1 MSEGE
6 SHYLHGSHP
15 EEQDRLARL
24 NELLNARC
32 LAELGLA
39 AGNRVLDVGCGLGQL
54 PRAMARQTGNTAV
67 GVERSSEQL
76 REAQRLATAAGES
89 GLVEFRQGDAGR
101 LPLKDDEWG
110 GFDVAHAR
118 FVLEHVR
125 DPVAVIRQMAKA
137 VKPGGRIVL
146 ADDGHDTL
154 RLWPEPAGFDRLW
167 SVYMRTY
174 DRVGND
180 PVIGHRLVALLAEA
194 GVAPTRCT
202 WLFFGA
208 CAGQTDFG
216 AYVDNLARIL
226 EGVRKEIVALGEF
239 DDASFEERLGNLRAW
254 GERSDA
260 ALWYAISWAEGMRDE
275 G

>member
-54 PRAMARQTGNTAV
+54 TRAMARQTGKTAV
-67 GVERSSEQL
+67 GVERNSEQL
-76 REAQRLATAAGES
+76 REAQRLATAVGES
-89 GLVEFRQGDAGR
+89 ALVEFRQGDAGR
-101 LPLKDDEWG
+101 LPLNDGEWG

-125 DPVAVIRQMAKA
+125 DPVSVIRQMAKA

-167 SVYMRTY
+167 SAYMRTY

-194 GVAPTRCT
+194 GVAPVRCT

-208 CAGQTDFG
+208 CAGQLEFG

-239 DDASFEERLGNLRAW
+239 DDASFAERLGHLQTW
-254 GERSDA
+254 GSRPDA
-260 ALWYAISWAEGMRDE
+260 ALWYAISWAEGRK